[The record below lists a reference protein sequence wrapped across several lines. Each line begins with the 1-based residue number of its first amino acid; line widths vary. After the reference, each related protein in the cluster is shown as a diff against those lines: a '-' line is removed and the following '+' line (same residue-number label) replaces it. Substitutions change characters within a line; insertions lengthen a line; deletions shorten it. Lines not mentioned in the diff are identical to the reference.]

1 MALLL
6 LLTQGMGNSPQ
17 NTERGSAPKPSI
29 HSVPVMII
37 INPSF
42 LLADMAKLHPFA
54 RAGEGAELL
63 VPVETYPDVASCHRC
78 SHLEAS
84 QTPRESISHS
94 WIAMGQRDSAL
105 GWRVA

>member
-54 RAGEGAELL
+54 RAGEGAEQRVQDGTPTPLGRALERERLL
-63 VPVETYPDVASCHRC
+63 GGREHSTGIRTR
-78 SHLEAS
+78 EAGVS
-84 QTPRESISHS
+84 WRRE
-94 WIAMGQRDSAL
+94 GR
-105 GWRVA
+105 